1 MFMIPI
7 KEFFL
12 SVQGEGL
19 HAGKSAFFIRTQGC
33 DIGCHWCDEPKSW
46 DLNSG
51 FKKSDN
57 DILSEVKKNKTKTII
72 FTGGEPL
79 MHNLDDVTMKIKN
92 HGYSLHIETSGAY
105 PLTGHWDWI
114 TLSPKKIKPPL
125 ESIYIK
131 ASELKVIVHNSNDFI
146 WAEKQASLVSEN
158 CLLYLQPEWSK
169 FNVMKDEILKYISK
183 NPKWRLS
190 LQMHKYL
197 HIQ

>member
-1 MFMIPI
+1 M
-7 KEFFL
+7 
-12 SVQGEGL
+12 
-19 HAGKSAFFIRTQGC
+19 
-33 DIGCHWCDEPKSW
+33 
-46 DLNSG
+46 
-51 FKKSDN
+51 
-57 DILSEVKKNKTKTII
+57 
-72 FTGGEPL
+72 
-79 MHNLDDVTMKIKN
+79 
-92 HGYSLHIETSGAY
+92 
-105 PLTGHWDWI
+105 TGHWDWI

-131 ASELKVIVHNSNDFI
+131 ASELKVIIHNSNDFI